1 MKKAWILIT
10 AVLLVL
16 LTACVQG
23 DVAVK
28 INKDGSGE
36 STITLGIE
44 EEAYDRFGQRAET
57 MLNSVNDELEAQGYT
72 VESYTEDG
80 YRGFRAARSFEDVQ
94 DMQVIPSMG
103 AVSETGSG
111 SAVSNVPLDVSME
124 DGFFTKTYRV
134 EGELDLENSGL
145 LGGMQQLVSNQLDL
159 TFTLDLP
166 ISPKDHNADEVNGNV
181 LTWNIQTAGTT
192 ELMVEAAVPNVRNII
207 LTAVRNIIL
216 TAVGVLLLG
225 VVIFFVVRKRKRTS

>member
-1 MKKAWILIT
+1 MKKVWMLI
-10 AVLLVL
+10 AAGLLVL

-44 EEAYDRFGQRAET
+44 EESYNRFGQRAET
-57 MLNSVNDELEAQGYT
+57 MLSSVNDELEAQGYT

-80 YRGFRAARSFEDVQ
+80 YRGFRATQSFEDVQ

-111 SAVSNVPLDVSME
+111 AAVSNVPLDVSME

-192 ELMVEAAVPNVRNII
+192 ELMVEAAIPN
-207 LTAVRNIIL
+207 VRNIIL
-216 TAVGVLLLG
+216 TAVGVLLVG
-225 VVIFFVVRKRKRTS
+225 VVIFFVIRKRKRTS

>member
-10 AVLLVL
+10 AGLLIL

-23 DVAVK
+23 DVGVK
-28 INKDGSGE
+28 INKDGSGT

-44 EEAYDRFGQRAET
+44 ESTYEQFSQRAET
-57 MLNSVNDELEAQGYT
+57 MLSSVNEELEAQGYT
-72 VESYTEDG
+72 VESYTEEG
-80 YRGFRAARSFEDVQ
+80 YKGFKATQSFENVR

-103 AVSETGSG
+103 AVSETGAGG
-111 SAVSNVPLDVSME
+111 SMSNVPLDVSVE

-181 LTWNIQTAGTT
+181 LTWNIKTAGTT
-192 ELMVEAAVPNVRNII
+192 ELMVEAAVPNIRNII
-207 LTAVRNIIL
+207 LTA
-216 TAVGVLLLG
+216 AGVLLLG
-225 VVIFFVVRKRKRTS
+225 VMLFFVIRKRRRTS